1 MILSDEQIELLKNNK
16 SLITE
21 ELLDTLRKTKEG
33 KSIALQILDIS
44 KDAEDY
50 YLDAFGS
57 RISFDGNRQIKPCYT
72 KIQLSDIQIKEIQ
85 KCSEDIDYFKA
96 NYVRFKTKS
105 GIGFPDHRTY
115 QDKFIHSLNDEH
127 DQYIVVFPRQAG
139 KSATTAVWLTWLFL
153 FKTDISIGICANRG
167 STASD
172 FLSNVKNIFALLP
185 IWMQQGIK
193 SWNVRRIEG
202 ENGTKI
208 LTDATSGDSF
218 RGSSMNVIV
227 VDECI
232 EYNSIITL
240 KNKTTNEI
248 KDIKIGDFY
257 NLQEQKNKLKERVL
271 KKSDNLDFC
280 LFSNPLDYQVLT
292 SNGFKDFDSIKKT
305 VRDDNIKIYF
315 GNDFLITTPEHKYY
329 TGKDFIYAKNIKIND
344 VIFNKRVTKIENNVK
359 CTNEFFDL
367 INVADGH
374 HFTANS
380 IEVSNCAYVRSSKW
394 EAFSDGILPSQSA
407 LAWKKTI
414 FISTPNGMNHFYD
427 YYKNSKK
434 RKVLEDLSKEEVQ
447 KVKTQEKVL
456 NVFKNKSGNYNAEID
471 KPSNDMELLTVD
483 WKEVPRYDRNNNLID
498 PEVFKQ
504 QVIDR
509 QGLQFFSQ
517 AYACEFLGSSHT
529 LISGGVLKELESST
543 PERQMFVNTTTEF
556 VNIYGEAEEGH
567 KYILSCD
574 PAKDGRD
581 YFALHVIDITKFP
594 FKQVACGKLQIDY
607 LLMPEF
613 IFELANMYNTAFTI
627 IENNEGAGQSIA
639 DTLRRDFEYENLYFD
654 RDGKG
659 DTFKKYPGFRTT
671 AKSRN
676 QLLETLKLLI
686 ENNKLEIRDEDT
698 IFELQRFVLLRKK
711 FQAEDGFHD
720 DLVMSLA
727 IAFCLFNNINN
738 FEDIKKVSES
748 IYSDNSSVD
757 FTDIMTI
764 GCFDD
769 GTEINSFESNDFNN
783 YSF

>member
-1 MILSDEQIELLKNNK
+1 MPIMPSFLTMILSNEQIELLKNNK
-16 SLITE
+16 NLITE
-21 ELLDTLRKTKEG
+21 ELLDALRETKEG
-33 KSIALQILDIS
+33 KSVALQILDIQ
-44 KDAEDY
+44 KDDEDY

-72 KIQLSDIQIKEIQ
+72 KIQLTDIQIKEIQ

-96 NYVRFKTKS
+96 NYVQFKTKS
-105 GIGFPDHRTY
+105 GIGFPDHRKY
-115 QDKFIHSLNDEH
+115 QDDFIHALNDEN
-127 DQYIVVFPRQAG
+127 DQYVVVFPRQAG

-153 FKTDISIGICANRG
+153 FYPQIDIGVCANRG

-172 FLSNVKNIFALLP
+172 FLAKVKNIFTLLP

-193 SWNVRRIEG
+193 IWNVQRIEG
-202 ENGTKI
+202 ENGTRI

-218 RGSSMNVIV
+218 RGGSMNVIV
-227 VDECI
+227 VDEC
-232 EYNSIITL
+232 
-240 KNKTTNEI
+240 
-248 KDIKIGDFY
+248 
-257 NLQEQKNKLKERVL
+257 
-271 KKSDNLDFC
+271 
-280 LFSNPLDYQVLT
+280 
-292 SNGFKDFDSIKKT
+292 
-305 VRDDNIKIYF
+305 
-315 GNDFLITTPEHKYY
+315 
-329 TGKDFIYAKNIKIND
+329 
-344 VIFNKRVTKIENNVK
+344 
-359 CTNEFFDL
+359 
-367 INVADGH
+367 
-374 HFTANS
+374 
-380 IEVSNCAYVRSSKW
+380 AYVKSSKW
-394 EAFSDGILPSQSA
+394 GAFSDAVLPSQSA
-407 LAWKKTI
+407 LAWKKTV

-434 RKVLEDLSKEEVQ
+434 RKVLKDLSKEEVE

-456 NVFKNKSGNYNAEID
+456 NVFKNKSGTFDVEID
-471 KPSNDMELLTVD
+471 KPSNGMELLTVD
-483 WKEVPRYDRNNNLID
+483 WKEVPRYDEKGNPVD
-498 PEVFKQ
+498 PEDFKQ
-504 QVIDR
+504 KTINKE
-509 QGLQFFSQ
+509 GLQFFLQ

-529 LISGGVLKELESST
+529 LISGEVLKELESST
-543 PERQMFVNTTTEF
+543 PERQMFVNGTTEF
-556 VNIYGEAEEGH
+556 VNIYSEAEEGH

-594 FKQVACGKLQIDY
+594 FKQVVCGKLQIDY

-613 IFELANMYNTAFTI
+613 IFDLANTYNTAFTI

-639 DTLRRDFEYENLYFD
+639 DTLKRDFEYENLYFD

-659 DTFKKYPGFRTT
+659 DKFKKYPGFRTT
-671 AKSRN
+671 PKSRN

-686 ENNKLEIRDEDT
+686 ENNKLEINDADT

-727 IAFCLFNNINN
+727 IAFCLFNDINN

-769 GTEINSFESNDFNN
+769 GTEINNFESDSNND
-783 YSF
+783 YYYGI

>member
-1 MILSDEQIELLKNNK
+1 MPIMPSFLNMILSNEQIELLKNNK
-16 SLITE
+16 NLITE
-21 ELLDTLRKTKEG
+21 ELLDALRETKEG
-33 KSIALQILDIS
+33 KTVALQILDIP
-44 KDAEDY
+44 KDDEDY

-72 KIQLSDIQIKEIQ
+72 KIQLTDIQIKEIQ

-96 NYVRFKTKS
+96 NYVQFKTKS
-105 GIGFPDHRTY
+105 GIGFPDHRKY
-115 QDKFIHSLNDEH
+115 QDDFIHALNDEH

-153 FKTDISIGICANRG
+153 FKADISIGICANRG

-172 FLSNVKNIFALLP
+172 FLANVKNIFTLLP

-193 SWNVRRIEG
+193 TWNVRRIEG

-227 VDECI
+227 VDE
-232 EYNSIITL
+232 
-240 KNKTTNEI
+240 
-248 KDIKIGDFY
+248 
-257 NLQEQKNKLKERVL
+257 
-271 KKSDNLDFC
+271 
-280 LFSNPLDYQVLT
+280 
-292 SNGFKDFDSIKKT
+292 
-305 VRDDNIKIYF
+305 
-315 GNDFLITTPEHKYY
+315 
-329 TGKDFIYAKNIKIND
+329 
-344 VIFNKRVTKIENNVK
+344 
-359 CTNEFFDL
+359 
-367 INVADGH
+367 
-374 HFTANS
+374 
-380 IEVSNCAYVRSSKW
+380 CAYVRSSKW

-434 RKVLEDLSKEEVQ
+434 RKVLEDLSKEEVE

-509 QGLQFFSQ
+509 QGLQFFLQ

-529 LISGGVLKELESST
+529 LISGEVLKELESST
-543 PERQMFVNTTTEF
+543 PERQMFVNGTTEF
-556 VNIYGEAEEGH
+556 VNIYSEAEEGH

-594 FKQVACGKLQIDY
+594 FKQVVCGKLQIDY

-613 IFELANMYNTAFTI
+613 IYELANTYNTAFTI

-639 DTLRRDFEYENLYFD
+639 DTLKRDFEYENLYFD

-659 DTFKKYPGFRTT
+659 DKFKKYPGFRTT
-671 AKSRN
+671 PKSRN

-686 ENNKLEIRDEDT
+686 ENNKLEINDEDT

-727 IAFCLFNNINN
+727 IAFCLFNDINN

-748 IYSDNSSVD
+748 IYSDDSSVD

-769 GTEINSFESNDFNN
+769 GTEINNFESDSSNDYYFGI
-783 YSF
+783 

>member
-1 MILSDEQIELLKNNK
+1 MPIMPSFLNMILSNEQIELLKNNK
-16 SLITE
+16 NLITE
-21 ELLDTLRKTKEG
+21 ELLDALRDTKEG
-33 KSIALQILDIS
+33 KTVALQILDIP
-44 KDAEDY
+44 KDDEDY

-72 KIQLSDIQIKEIQ
+72 KIQLADIQIKEIQ

-96 NYVRFKTKS
+96 NYVQFKTKS
-105 GIGFPDHRTY
+105 GIGFPDHRKY
-115 QDKFIHSLNDEH
+115 QDDFIHALNDEH

-153 FKTDISIGICANRG
+153 FKADISIGICANRG

-172 FLSNVKNIFALLP
+172 FLANVKNIFTLLP

-193 SWNVRRIEG
+193 TWNVRRIEG

-227 VDECI
+227 VDE
-232 EYNSIITL
+232 
-240 KNKTTNEI
+240 
-248 KDIKIGDFY
+248 
-257 NLQEQKNKLKERVL
+257 
-271 KKSDNLDFC
+271 
-280 LFSNPLDYQVLT
+280 
-292 SNGFKDFDSIKKT
+292 
-305 VRDDNIKIYF
+305 
-315 GNDFLITTPEHKYY
+315 
-329 TGKDFIYAKNIKIND
+329 
-344 VIFNKRVTKIENNVK
+344 
-359 CTNEFFDL
+359 
-367 INVADGH
+367 
-374 HFTANS
+374 
-380 IEVSNCAYVRSSKW
+380 CAYVRSSKW

-434 RKVLEDLSKEEVQ
+434 RKVLEDLSKEEVE

-509 QGLQFFSQ
+509 QGLQFFLQ

-529 LISGGVLKELESST
+529 LISGEVLKELESST
-543 PERQMFVNTTTEF
+543 PERQMFVNGTTEF
-556 VNIYGEAEEGH
+556 VNIYSEAEEGH

-594 FKQVACGKLQIDY
+594 FKQVVCGKLQIDY

-613 IFELANMYNTAFTI
+613 IYDLANMYNTAFTI

-639 DTLRRDFEYENLYFD
+639 DTLKRDFEYENLYFD

-659 DTFKKYPGFRTT
+659 DKFKKYPGFRTT
-671 AKSRN
+671 PKSRN

-686 ENNKLEIRDEDT
+686 ENNKLEINDEDT

-727 IAFCLFNNINN
+727 IAFCLFNDINN

-748 IYSDNSSVD
+748 IYSDDSSVD

-769 GTEINSFESNDFNN
+769 GTEINNFESDNSND
-783 YSF
+783 YYYGI

>member
-1 MILSDEQIELLKNNK
+1 MTMILSNEQIELLKNNK
-16 SLITE
+16 NLITE

-33 KSIALQILDIS
+33 KSVALQILDIP
-44 KDAEDY
+44 KDDEDY

-96 NYVRFKTKS
+96 NYVQFKTKS
-105 GIGFPDHRTY
+105 GIGFPDHRKY
-115 QDKFIHSLNDEH
+115 QDDFIHALNDEN
-127 DQYIVVFPRQAG
+127 DQYVVVFPRQAG

-153 FKTDISIGICANRG
+153 FRADISIGICANRG

-172 FLSNVKNIFALLP
+172 FLANVKNIFTLLP

-193 SWNVRRIEG
+193 TWNVRRIEG

-227 VDECI
+227 VDE
-232 EYNSIITL
+232 
-240 KNKTTNEI
+240 
-248 KDIKIGDFY
+248 
-257 NLQEQKNKLKERVL
+257 
-271 KKSDNLDFC
+271 
-280 LFSNPLDYQVLT
+280 
-292 SNGFKDFDSIKKT
+292 
-305 VRDDNIKIYF
+305 
-315 GNDFLITTPEHKYY
+315 
-329 TGKDFIYAKNIKIND
+329 
-344 VIFNKRVTKIENNVK
+344 
-359 CTNEFFDL
+359 
-367 INVADGH
+367 
-374 HFTANS
+374 
-380 IEVSNCAYVRSSKW
+380 CAYVRSSKW

-434 RKVLEDLSKEEVQ
+434 RKVLEDLSKDEVE

-509 QGLQFFSQ
+509 QGLQFFLQ

-529 LISGGVLKELESST
+529 LISGEVLKELESST
-543 PERQMFVNTTTEF
+543 PERQMFVNGTTEF
-556 VNIYGEAEEGH
+556 VNIYSEAEEGH

-594 FKQVACGKLQIDY
+594 FKQVVCGKLQIDY

-639 DTLRRDFEYENLYFD
+639 DTLKRDFEYENLYFD

-659 DTFKKYPGFRTT
+659 DKFKKYPGFRTT
-671 AKSRN
+671 PKSRN

-686 ENNKLEIRDEDT
+686 ENNKLEINDEDT

-727 IAFCLFNNINN
+727 IAFCLFNDINN

-748 IYSDNSSVD
+748 IYSDDSSVD

-769 GTEINSFESNDFNN
+769 GTEINNFESDNSNN
-783 YSF
+783 YYFGI

>member
-1 MILSDEQIELLKNNK
+1 MPIMPSFLTMILSNEQIELLKNNK
-16 SLITE
+16 NLITE
-21 ELLDTLRKTKEG
+21 ELLDALRETKEG
-33 KSIALQILDIS
+33 KSVALQILDIP
-44 KDAEDY
+44 KDDEDY

-72 KIQLSDIQIKEIQ
+72 KIQLTDIQIKEIQ

-96 NYVRFKTKS
+96 NYVQFKTKS
-105 GIGFPDHRTY
+105 GIGFPDHRKY
-115 QDKFIHSLNDEH
+115 QDDFIHALNDEN
-127 DQYIVVFPRQAG
+127 DQYVVVFPRQAG

-153 FKTDISIGICANRG
+153 FYPQIDIGVCANRG

-172 FLSNVKNIFALLP
+172 FLAKVKNIFTLLP

-193 SWNVRRIEG
+193 IWNVQRIEG
-202 ENGTKI
+202 ENGTRI

-218 RGSSMNVIV
+218 RGGSMNVIV
-227 VDECI
+227 VDEC
-232 EYNSIITL
+232 
-240 KNKTTNEI
+240 
-248 KDIKIGDFY
+248 
-257 NLQEQKNKLKERVL
+257 
-271 KKSDNLDFC
+271 
-280 LFSNPLDYQVLT
+280 
-292 SNGFKDFDSIKKT
+292 
-305 VRDDNIKIYF
+305 
-315 GNDFLITTPEHKYY
+315 
-329 TGKDFIYAKNIKIND
+329 
-344 VIFNKRVTKIENNVK
+344 
-359 CTNEFFDL
+359 
-367 INVADGH
+367 
-374 HFTANS
+374 
-380 IEVSNCAYVRSSKW
+380 AYVKSSKW
-394 EAFSDGILPSQSA
+394 GAFSDAVLPSQSA
-407 LAWKKTI
+407 LAWKKTV

-434 RKVLEDLSKEEVQ
+434 RKVLKDLSKEEVE

-456 NVFKNKSGNYNAEID
+456 NVFKNKSGTFDVEID
-471 KPSNDMELLTVD
+471 KPSNGMELLTVD
-483 WKEVPRYDRNNNLID
+483 WKEVPRYDEKGNPVD
-498 PEVFKQ
+498 PEDFKQ
-504 QVIDR
+504 KTINKE
-509 QGLQFFSQ
+509 GLQFFLQ

-529 LISGGVLKELESST
+529 LISGEVLKELESST
-543 PERQMFVNTTTEF
+543 PERQMFVNGTTEF
-556 VNIYGEAEEGH
+556 VNIYSEAEEGH

-594 FKQVACGKLQIDY
+594 FKQVVCGKLQIDY

-613 IFELANMYNTAFTI
+613 IFDLANTYNTAFTI

-639 DTLRRDFEYENLYFD
+639 DTLKRDFEYENLYFD

-659 DTFKKYPGFRTT
+659 DKFKKYPGFRTT
-671 AKSRN
+671 PKSRN

-686 ENNKLEIRDEDT
+686 ENNKLEINDADT

-727 IAFCLFNNINN
+727 IAFCLFNDINN

-769 GTEINSFESNDFNN
+769 GTEINNFESDSNND
-783 YSF
+783 YYYGI

>member
-1 MILSDEQIELLKNNK
+1 MTMILSNEQIELLKNNK
-16 SLITE
+16 NLITE
-21 ELLDTLRKTKEG
+21 ELLDALRETKEG
-33 KSIALQILDIS
+33 KSVALQILDIP
-44 KDAEDY
+44 KDDEDY

-96 NYVRFKTKS
+96 NYVQFKTKS
-105 GIGFPDHRTY
+105 GIGFPDHRKY
-115 QDKFIHSLNDEH
+115 QDDFIHALNDEH

-153 FKTDISIGICANRG
+153 FKADISIGICANRG

-172 FLSNVKNIFALLP
+172 FLANVKNIFTLLP

-193 SWNVRRIEG
+193 TWNVRRIEG

-227 VDECI
+227 VDE
-232 EYNSIITL
+232 
-240 KNKTTNEI
+240 
-248 KDIKIGDFY
+248 
-257 NLQEQKNKLKERVL
+257 
-271 KKSDNLDFC
+271 
-280 LFSNPLDYQVLT
+280 
-292 SNGFKDFDSIKKT
+292 
-305 VRDDNIKIYF
+305 
-315 GNDFLITTPEHKYY
+315 
-329 TGKDFIYAKNIKIND
+329 
-344 VIFNKRVTKIENNVK
+344 
-359 CTNEFFDL
+359 
-367 INVADGH
+367 
-374 HFTANS
+374 
-380 IEVSNCAYVRSSKW
+380 CAYVRSSKW

-434 RKVLEDLSKEEVQ
+434 RKVLEDLSKDEVE

-509 QGLQFFSQ
+509 QGLQFFLQ

-529 LISGGVLKELESST
+529 LISGEVLKELESST
-543 PERQMFVNTTTEF
+543 PERQMFVNGTTEF
-556 VNIYGEAEEGH
+556 VNIYSEAEEGH

-594 FKQVACGKLQIDY
+594 FKQVVCGKLQIDY

-639 DTLRRDFEYENLYFD
+639 DTLKRDFEYENLYFD

-659 DTFKKYPGFRTT
+659 DKFKKYPGFRTT
-671 AKSRN
+671 PKSRN

-686 ENNKLEIRDEDT
+686 ENNKLEINDEDT

-727 IAFCLFNNINN
+727 IAFCLFNDINN

-748 IYSDNSSVD
+748 IYSDDSSVD

-769 GTEINSFESNDFNN
+769 GTEINNFESDNSND
-783 YSF
+783 YYYGI

>member
-1 MILSDEQIELLKNNK
+1 MPIMPSFLTMILSNEQIELLKNNK
-16 SLITE
+16 NLITE
-21 ELLDTLRKTKEG
+21 ELLDALRETKEG
-33 KSIALQILDIS
+33 KTVALPILDIP
-44 KDAEDY
+44 KDDEDY

-72 KIQLSDIQIKEIQ
+72 KIQLTDIQIKEIQ

-96 NYVRFKTKS
+96 NYVQFKTKS
-105 GIGFPDHRTY
+105 GIGFPDHRKY
-115 QDKFIHSLNDEH
+115 QDDFIHALNDEH

-153 FKTDISIGICANRG
+153 FKADISIGICANRG

-172 FLSNVKNIFALLP
+172 FLANVKNIFTLLP

-193 SWNVRRIEG
+193 TWNVRRIEG

-227 VDECI
+227 VDE
-232 EYNSIITL
+232 
-240 KNKTTNEI
+240 
-248 KDIKIGDFY
+248 
-257 NLQEQKNKLKERVL
+257 
-271 KKSDNLDFC
+271 
-280 LFSNPLDYQVLT
+280 
-292 SNGFKDFDSIKKT
+292 
-305 VRDDNIKIYF
+305 
-315 GNDFLITTPEHKYY
+315 
-329 TGKDFIYAKNIKIND
+329 
-344 VIFNKRVTKIENNVK
+344 
-359 CTNEFFDL
+359 
-367 INVADGH
+367 
-374 HFTANS
+374 
-380 IEVSNCAYVRSSKW
+380 CAYVRSSKW

-434 RKVLEDLSKEEVQ
+434 RKVLEDLSKEEVE

-509 QGLQFFSQ
+509 QGLQFFLQ

-529 LISGGVLKELESST
+529 LISGEVLKELESST
-543 PERQMFVNTTTEF
+543 PERQMFVNGTTEF
-556 VNIYGEAEEGH
+556 VNIYSEAEEGH

-594 FKQVACGKLQIDY
+594 FKQVVCGKLQIDY

-613 IFELANMYNTAFTI
+613 IYELANTYNTAFTI

-639 DTLRRDFEYENLYFD
+639 DTLKRDFEYENLYFD

-659 DTFKKYPGFRTT
+659 DKFKKYPGFRTT
-671 AKSRN
+671 PKSRN

-686 ENNKLEIRDEDT
+686 ENNKLEINDEDT

-727 IAFCLFNNINN
+727 IAFCLFNDINN

-748 IYSDNSSVD
+748 IYSDDSSVD

-769 GTEINSFESNDFNN
+769 GTEINNFESGNSNDYYFGI
-783 YSF
+783 

>member
-1 MILSDEQIELLKNNK
+1 MPIMPSFLTMILSNEQIELLKNNK
-16 SLITE
+16 NLITE
-21 ELLDTLRKTKEG
+21 ELLDALRETKEG
-33 KSIALQILDIS
+33 KTVALQILDIP
-44 KDAEDY
+44 KDDEDY

-72 KIQLSDIQIKEIQ
+72 KIQLTDIQIKEIQ

-96 NYVRFKTKS
+96 NYVQFKTKS
-105 GIGFPDHRTY
+105 GIGFPDHRKY
-115 QDKFIHSLNDEH
+115 QDDFIHALNDEH

-153 FKTDISIGICANRG
+153 FKADISIGICANRG

-172 FLSNVKNIFALLP
+172 FLANVKNIFTLLP

-193 SWNVRRIEG
+193 TWNVRRIEG

-227 VDECI
+227 VDE
-232 EYNSIITL
+232 
-240 KNKTTNEI
+240 
-248 KDIKIGDFY
+248 
-257 NLQEQKNKLKERVL
+257 
-271 KKSDNLDFC
+271 
-280 LFSNPLDYQVLT
+280 
-292 SNGFKDFDSIKKT
+292 
-305 VRDDNIKIYF
+305 
-315 GNDFLITTPEHKYY
+315 
-329 TGKDFIYAKNIKIND
+329 
-344 VIFNKRVTKIENNVK
+344 
-359 CTNEFFDL
+359 
-367 INVADGH
+367 
-374 HFTANS
+374 
-380 IEVSNCAYVRSSKW
+380 CAYVRSSKW

-434 RKVLEDLSKEEVQ
+434 RKVLEDLSKEEVE

-509 QGLQFFSQ
+509 QGLQFFLQ

-529 LISGGVLKELESST
+529 LISGEVLKELESST
-543 PERQMFVNTTTEF
+543 PERQMFVNGTTEF
-556 VNIYGEAEEGH
+556 VNIYSEAEEGH

-613 IFELANMYNTAFTI
+613 IYDLANTYNTAFTI

-639 DTLRRDFEYENLYFD
+639 DTLKRDFEYENLYFD

-659 DTFKKYPGFRTT
+659 DKFKKYPGFRTT
-671 AKSRN
+671 PKSRN

-686 ENNKLEIRDEDT
+686 ENNKLEINDEDT

-727 IAFCLFNNINN
+727 IAFCLFNDINN

-748 IYSDNSSVD
+748 IYSDDSSVD

-769 GTEINSFESNDFNN
+769 GTEINNFESDSSND
-783 YSF
+783 YYYGI

>member
-1 MILSDEQIELLKNNK
+1 MPIMPSFLNMILSSEQIELLKNNK
-16 SLITE
+16 NLITE
-21 ELLDTLRKTKEG
+21 ELLDALRETKEG
-33 KSIALQILDIS
+33 KSVALQILDIP
-44 KDAEDY
+44 KDDEDY

-72 KIQLSDIQIKEIQ
+72 KIQLTDIQIKEIQ

-96 NYVRFKTKS
+96 NYVQFKTKS
-105 GIGFPDHRTY
+105 GIGFPDHRKY
-115 QDKFIHSLNDEH
+115 QDDFIHALNDEN
-127 DQYIVVFPRQAG
+127 DQYVVVFPRQAG

-153 FKTDISIGICANRG
+153 FYPQIDIGVCANRG

-172 FLSNVKNIFALLP
+172 FLAKVKNIFTLLP

-193 SWNVRRIEG
+193 IWNVQRIEG
-202 ENGTKI
+202 ENGTRI

-218 RGSSMNVIV
+218 RGGSMNVIV
-227 VDECI
+227 VDEC
-232 EYNSIITL
+232 
-240 KNKTTNEI
+240 
-248 KDIKIGDFY
+248 
-257 NLQEQKNKLKERVL
+257 
-271 KKSDNLDFC
+271 
-280 LFSNPLDYQVLT
+280 
-292 SNGFKDFDSIKKT
+292 
-305 VRDDNIKIYF
+305 
-315 GNDFLITTPEHKYY
+315 
-329 TGKDFIYAKNIKIND
+329 
-344 VIFNKRVTKIENNVK
+344 
-359 CTNEFFDL
+359 
-367 INVADGH
+367 
-374 HFTANS
+374 
-380 IEVSNCAYVRSSKW
+380 AYVKSSKW
-394 EAFSDGILPSQSA
+394 GAFSDAVLPSQSA
-407 LAWKKTI
+407 LAWKKTV

-434 RKVLEDLSKEEVQ
+434 RKVLKDLSKEEVE

-456 NVFKNKSGNYNAEID
+456 NVFKNKSGTFDVEID
-471 KPSNDMELLTVD
+471 KPSNGMELLTVD
-483 WKEVPRYDRNNNLID
+483 WKEVPRYDEKGNPVD
-498 PEVFKQ
+498 PEDFKQ
-504 QVIDR
+504 KTINKE
-509 QGLQFFSQ
+509 GLQFFLQ

-529 LISGGVLKELESST
+529 LISGEVLKELESSN
-543 PERQMFVNTTTEF
+543 PERQMFVNGTTEF
-556 VNIYGEAEEGH
+556 VNIYSEAEEGH

-594 FKQVACGKLQIDY
+594 FKQVVCGKLQIDY

-613 IFELANMYNTAFTI
+613 IFDLANTYNTAFTI

-639 DTLRRDFEYENLYFD
+639 DTLKRDFEYENLYFD

-659 DTFKKYPGFRTT
+659 DKFKKYPGFRTT
-671 AKSRN
+671 PKSRN

-686 ENNKLEIRDEDT
+686 ENNKLEINDADT

-727 IAFCLFNNINN
+727 IAFCLFNDINN

-748 IYSDNSSVD
+748 IYSDDSSVE

-769 GTEINSFESNDFNN
+769 GTEINNFESDNSND
-783 YSF
+783 YYYGI

>member
-1 MILSDEQIELLKNNK
+1 MPIMPSFLNMILSNEQIELLKNNK
-16 SLITE
+16 NLITE
-21 ELLDTLRKTKEG
+21 ELLDALRETKEG
-33 KSIALQILDIS
+33 KTVALQILDIP
-44 KDAEDY
+44 KDDEDY

-72 KIQLSDIQIKEIQ
+72 KIQLTDIQIKEIQ

-96 NYVRFKTKS
+96 NYVQFKTKS
-105 GIGFPDHRTY
+105 GIGFPDHRKY
-115 QDKFIHSLNDEH
+115 QDDFIHALNDEH

-153 FKTDISIGICANRG
+153 FKADISIGICANRG

-172 FLSNVKNIFALLP
+172 FLANVKNIFTLLP

-193 SWNVRRIEG
+193 TWNVRRIEG

-227 VDECI
+227 VDE
-232 EYNSIITL
+232 
-240 KNKTTNEI
+240 
-248 KDIKIGDFY
+248 
-257 NLQEQKNKLKERVL
+257 
-271 KKSDNLDFC
+271 
-280 LFSNPLDYQVLT
+280 
-292 SNGFKDFDSIKKT
+292 
-305 VRDDNIKIYF
+305 
-315 GNDFLITTPEHKYY
+315 
-329 TGKDFIYAKNIKIND
+329 
-344 VIFNKRVTKIENNVK
+344 
-359 CTNEFFDL
+359 
-367 INVADGH
+367 
-374 HFTANS
+374 
-380 IEVSNCAYVRSSKW
+380 CAYVRSSKW

-509 QGLQFFSQ
+509 QGLQFFLQ

-529 LISGGVLKELESST
+529 LISGEVLKELESST
-543 PERQMFVNTTTEF
+543 PERQMFVNGTTEF
-556 VNIYGEAEEGH
+556 VNIYSEAEEGH

-613 IFELANMYNTAFTI
+613 IFDLANTYNTAFTI

-639 DTLRRDFEYENLYFD
+639 DTLKRDFEYENLYFD

-659 DTFKKYPGFRTT
+659 DKFKKYPGFRTT
-671 AKSRN
+671 PKSRN

-686 ENNKLEIRDEDT
+686 ENNKLEINDEDT

-727 IAFCLFNNINN
+727 IAFCLFNDINN

-748 IYSDNSSVD
+748 IYSDDSSVD

-769 GTEINSFESNDFNN
+769 GTEINNFESDNSNDYYFGI
-783 YSF
+783 

>member
-1 MILSDEQIELLKNNK
+1 MTMILSDEQIELLKNNK
-16 SLITE
+16 NLITE
-21 ELLDTLRKTKEG
+21 ELLDALRKTKEG
-33 KSIALQILDIS
+33 KSVALQILDIP
-44 KDAEDY
+44 KDDEDY

-96 NYVRFKTKS
+96 NYVQFKTKS
-105 GIGFPDHRTY
+105 GIGFPDHRKY
-115 QDKFIHSLNDEH
+115 QDDFIHALNDEN
-127 DQYIVVFPRQAG
+127 DQYVVVFPRQAG

-153 FKTDISIGICANRG
+153 FKADISIGICANRG

-172 FLSNVKNIFALLP
+172 FLANVKNIFTLLP

-193 SWNVRRIEG
+193 TWNVRRIEG

-227 VDECI
+227 VDE
-232 EYNSIITL
+232 
-240 KNKTTNEI
+240 
-248 KDIKIGDFY
+248 
-257 NLQEQKNKLKERVL
+257 
-271 KKSDNLDFC
+271 
-280 LFSNPLDYQVLT
+280 
-292 SNGFKDFDSIKKT
+292 
-305 VRDDNIKIYF
+305 
-315 GNDFLITTPEHKYY
+315 
-329 TGKDFIYAKNIKIND
+329 
-344 VIFNKRVTKIENNVK
+344 
-359 CTNEFFDL
+359 
-367 INVADGH
+367 
-374 HFTANS
+374 
-380 IEVSNCAYVRSSKW
+380 CAYVRSSKW

-509 QGLQFFSQ
+509 QGLQFFLQ

-529 LISGGVLKELESST
+529 LISGEVLKELESST
-543 PERQMFVNTTTEF
+543 PERQMFVNGTTEF
-556 VNIYGEAEEGH
+556 VNIYSEAEEGH

-594 FKQVACGKLQIDY
+594 FKQVVCGKLQIDY

-639 DTLRRDFEYENLYFD
+639 DTLKRDFEYENLYFD

-659 DTFKKYPGFRTT
+659 DKFKKYPGFRTT
-671 AKSRN
+671 PKSRN

-686 ENNKLEIRDEDT
+686 ENNKLEINDEDT

-727 IAFCLFNNINN
+727 IAFCLFNDINN

-748 IYSDNSSVD
+748 IYSDDSSVD

-769 GTEINSFESNDFNN
+769 GTEINNFESDNSNN
-783 YSF
+783 YYFGI

>member
-1 MILSDEQIELLKNNK
+1 MPIMPSFLNMILSNEQIELLKNNK
-16 SLITE
+16 NLITE
-21 ELLDTLRKTKEG
+21 ELLDALRETKEG
-33 KSIALQILDIS
+33 KSVALQILDIA
-44 KDAEDY
+44 KDDEDY

-72 KIQLSDIQIKEIQ
+72 KIQLTDIQIKEIQ

-96 NYVRFKTKS
+96 NYVQFKTKS
-105 GIGFPDHRTY
+105 GIGFPDHRKY
-115 QDKFIHSLNDEH
+115 QDDFIHALNDEH

-153 FKTDISIGICANRG
+153 FKADISIGICANRG

-172 FLSNVKNIFALLP
+172 FLANVKNIFTLLP

-193 SWNVRRIEG
+193 TWNVRRIEG

-227 VDECI
+227 VDE
-232 EYNSIITL
+232 
-240 KNKTTNEI
+240 
-248 KDIKIGDFY
+248 
-257 NLQEQKNKLKERVL
+257 
-271 KKSDNLDFC
+271 
-280 LFSNPLDYQVLT
+280 
-292 SNGFKDFDSIKKT
+292 
-305 VRDDNIKIYF
+305 
-315 GNDFLITTPEHKYY
+315 
-329 TGKDFIYAKNIKIND
+329 
-344 VIFNKRVTKIENNVK
+344 
-359 CTNEFFDL
+359 
-367 INVADGH
+367 
-374 HFTANS
+374 
-380 IEVSNCAYVRSSKW
+380 CAYVRSSKW

-434 RKVLEDLSKEEVQ
+434 RKVLEDLSKEEVE

-509 QGLQFFSQ
+509 QGLQFFLQ

-529 LISGGVLKELESST
+529 LISGEVLKELESST
-543 PERQMFVNTTTEF
+543 PERQMFVNGTTEF
-556 VNIYGEAEEGH
+556 VNIYSEAEEGH

-594 FKQVACGKLQIDY
+594 FKQVVCGKLQIDY

-613 IFELANMYNTAFTI
+613 IFELANTYNTAFTI

-639 DTLRRDFEYENLYFD
+639 DTLKRDFEYENLYFD

-659 DTFKKYPGFRTT
+659 DKFKKYPGFRTT
-671 AKSRN
+671 PKSRN

-686 ENNKLEIRDEDT
+686 ENNKLEINDEDT

-727 IAFCLFNNINN
+727 IAFCLFNDINN

-748 IYSDNSSVD
+748 IYSDDSSVD

-769 GTEINSFESNDFNN
+769 GTEINNFESDNSND
-783 YSF
+783 YYYGI

>member
-1 MILSDEQIELLKNNK
+1 MPIMPSFLTMILSNEQIELLKNNK
-16 SLITE
+16 NLITE
-21 ELLDTLRKTKEG
+21 ELLDALRETKEG
-33 KSIALQILDIS
+33 KSVALQILDIP
-44 KDAEDY
+44 KDDEDY

-72 KIQLSDIQIKEIQ
+72 KIQLADIQIKEIQ

-96 NYVRFKTKS
+96 NYVQFKTKS
-105 GIGFPDHRTY
+105 GIGFPDHRKY
-115 QDKFIHSLNDEH
+115 QDDFIHALNDEH

-153 FKTDISIGICANRG
+153 FKADISIGICANRG

-172 FLSNVKNIFALLP
+172 FLANVKNIFTLLP

-193 SWNVRRIEG
+193 TWNVRRIEG

-227 VDECI
+227 VDE
-232 EYNSIITL
+232 
-240 KNKTTNEI
+240 
-248 KDIKIGDFY
+248 
-257 NLQEQKNKLKERVL
+257 
-271 KKSDNLDFC
+271 
-280 LFSNPLDYQVLT
+280 
-292 SNGFKDFDSIKKT
+292 
-305 VRDDNIKIYF
+305 
-315 GNDFLITTPEHKYY
+315 
-329 TGKDFIYAKNIKIND
+329 
-344 VIFNKRVTKIENNVK
+344 
-359 CTNEFFDL
+359 
-367 INVADGH
+367 
-374 HFTANS
+374 
-380 IEVSNCAYVRSSKW
+380 CAYVRSSKW

-434 RKVLEDLSKEEVQ
+434 RKVLEDLSKEEVE

-509 QGLQFFSQ
+509 QGLQFFLQ

-529 LISGGVLKELESST
+529 LISGEVLKELESST
-543 PERQMFVNTTTEF
+543 PERQMFVNGTTEF
-556 VNIYGEAEEGH
+556 VNIYTEAEEGH

-594 FKQVACGKLQIDY
+594 FKQVVCGKLQIDY

-613 IFELANMYNTAFTI
+613 IFELANTYNTAFTI

-639 DTLRRDFEYENLYFD
+639 DTLKRDFEYENLYFD

-659 DTFKKYPGFRTT
+659 DKFKKYPGFRTT
-671 AKSRN
+671 PKSRN

-686 ENNKLEIRDEDT
+686 ENNKLEINDEDT

-727 IAFCLFNNINN
+727 IAFCLFNDINN

-748 IYSDNSSVD
+748 IYSDDSSVD

-769 GTEINSFESNDFNN
+769 GTEINNFESDSSND
-783 YSF
+783 YYYGI

>member
-1 MILSDEQIELLKNNK
+1 MPIMPSFLTMILSNEQIELLKNNK
-16 SLITE
+16 NLITE
-21 ELLDTLRKTKEG
+21 ELLDALRETKEG
-33 KSIALQILDIS
+33 KSVALQILDIQ
-44 KDAEDY
+44 KDDEDY

-72 KIQLSDIQIKEIQ
+72 KIQLTDIQIKEIQ

-96 NYVRFKTKS
+96 NYVQFKTKS
-105 GIGFPDHRTY
+105 GIGFPDHRKY
-115 QDKFIHSLNDEH
+115 QDDFIHALNDEN
-127 DQYIVVFPRQAG
+127 DQYVVVFPRQAG

-153 FKTDISIGICANRG
+153 FYPQIDIGVCANRG

-172 FLSNVKNIFALLP
+172 FLAKVKNIFTLLP

-193 SWNVRRIEG
+193 IWNVQRIEG
-202 ENGTKI
+202 ENGTRI

-218 RGSSMNVIV
+218 RGGSMNVIV
-227 VDECI
+227 VDEC
-232 EYNSIITL
+232 
-240 KNKTTNEI
+240 
-248 KDIKIGDFY
+248 
-257 NLQEQKNKLKERVL
+257 
-271 KKSDNLDFC
+271 
-280 LFSNPLDYQVLT
+280 
-292 SNGFKDFDSIKKT
+292 
-305 VRDDNIKIYF
+305 
-315 GNDFLITTPEHKYY
+315 
-329 TGKDFIYAKNIKIND
+329 
-344 VIFNKRVTKIENNVK
+344 
-359 CTNEFFDL
+359 
-367 INVADGH
+367 
-374 HFTANS
+374 
-380 IEVSNCAYVRSSKW
+380 AYVKSSKW
-394 EAFSDGILPSQSA
+394 GAFSDAVLPSQSA
-407 LAWKKTI
+407 LAWKKTV

-434 RKVLEDLSKEEVQ
+434 RKVLKDLSKEEVE

-456 NVFKNKSGNYNAEID
+456 NVFKNKSGTFDVEID
-471 KPSNDMELLTVD
+471 KPSNGMELLTVD
-483 WKEVPRYDRNNNLID
+483 WKEVPRYDEKGNPVD
-498 PEVFKQ
+498 PEDFKQ
-504 QVIDR
+504 KTINKE
-509 QGLQFFSQ
+509 GLQFFLQ

-529 LISGGVLKELESST
+529 LISGEVLKELESST
-543 PERQMFVNTTTEF
+543 PERQMFVNGTTEF
-556 VNIYGEAEEGH
+556 VNIYSEAEEGH

-594 FKQVACGKLQIDY
+594 FKQVVCGKLQIDY

-613 IFELANMYNTAFTI
+613 IYELANTYNTAFTI

-639 DTLRRDFEYENLYFD
+639 DTLKRDFEYENLYFD

-659 DTFKKYPGFRTT
+659 DKFKKYPGFRTT
-671 AKSRN
+671 PKSRN

-686 ENNKLEIRDEDT
+686 ENNKLEINDADT

-727 IAFCLFNNINN
+727 IAFCLFNDINN

-748 IYSDNSSVD
+748 IYSDNSSVE

-769 GTEINSFESNDFNN
+769 GTEINNFESDNSND
-783 YSF
+783 YYYGI

>member
-1 MILSDEQIELLKNNK
+1 MPIMPSFLTMILSNEQIELLKNNK
-16 SLITE
+16 NLITE
-21 ELLDTLRKTKEG
+21 ELLDALRETKEG
-33 KSIALQILDIS
+33 KSVALQILDIQ
-44 KDAEDY
+44 KDDEDY

-72 KIQLSDIQIKEIQ
+72 KIQLTDIQIKEIQ

-96 NYVRFKTKS
+96 NYVQFKTKS
-105 GIGFPDHRTY
+105 GIGFPDHRKY
-115 QDKFIHSLNDEH
+115 QDDFIHALNDEH

-153 FKTDISIGICANRG
+153 FKADISIGICANRG

-172 FLSNVKNIFALLP
+172 FLANVKNIFTLLP

-193 SWNVRRIEG
+193 TWNVRRIEG

-227 VDECI
+227 VDE
-232 EYNSIITL
+232 
-240 KNKTTNEI
+240 
-248 KDIKIGDFY
+248 
-257 NLQEQKNKLKERVL
+257 
-271 KKSDNLDFC
+271 
-280 LFSNPLDYQVLT
+280 
-292 SNGFKDFDSIKKT
+292 
-305 VRDDNIKIYF
+305 
-315 GNDFLITTPEHKYY
+315 
-329 TGKDFIYAKNIKIND
+329 
-344 VIFNKRVTKIENNVK
+344 
-359 CTNEFFDL
+359 
-367 INVADGH
+367 
-374 HFTANS
+374 
-380 IEVSNCAYVRSSKW
+380 CAYVRSSKW

-434 RKVLEDLSKEEVQ
+434 RKVLEDLSKEEVE

-509 QGLQFFSQ
+509 QGLQFFLQ

-529 LISGGVLKELESST
+529 LISGEVLKELESST
-543 PERQMFVNTTTEF
+543 PERQMFVNGTTEF
-556 VNIYGEAEEGH
+556 VNIYSEAEEGH

-594 FKQVACGKLQIDY
+594 FKQVVCGKLQIDY

-613 IFELANMYNTAFTI
+613 IFDLANTYNTAFTI

-639 DTLRRDFEYENLYFD
+639 DTLKRDFEYENLYFD

-659 DTFKKYPGFRTT
+659 DKFKKYPGFRTT
-671 AKSRN
+671 PKSRN

-686 ENNKLEIRDEDT
+686 ENNKLEINDEDT

-727 IAFCLFNNINN
+727 IAFCLFNDINN

-748 IYSDNSSVD
+748 IYSDDSSVD

-769 GTEINSFESNDFNN
+769 GTKINNFESDNSND
-783 YSF
+783 YYYGI

>member
-1 MILSDEQIELLKNNK
+1 MILSNEQIELLKNNK
-16 SLITE
+16 NLITE
-21 ELLDTLRKTKEG
+21 ELLDALRETKEG
-33 KSIALQILDIS
+33 KTVALQILDIP
-44 KDAEDY
+44 KDDEDY

-72 KIQLSDIQIKEIQ
+72 KIQLTDIQIKEIQ

-96 NYVRFKTKS
+96 NYVQFKTKS
-105 GIGFPDHRTY
+105 GIGFPDHRKY
-115 QDKFIHSLNDEH
+115 QDDFIHALNDEH

-153 FKTDISIGICANRG
+153 FKADISIGICANRG

-172 FLSNVKNIFALLP
+172 FLANVKNIFTLLP

-193 SWNVRRIEG
+193 TWNVRRIEG

-227 VDECI
+227 VDE
-232 EYNSIITL
+232 
-240 KNKTTNEI
+240 
-248 KDIKIGDFY
+248 
-257 NLQEQKNKLKERVL
+257 
-271 KKSDNLDFC
+271 
-280 LFSNPLDYQVLT
+280 
-292 SNGFKDFDSIKKT
+292 
-305 VRDDNIKIYF
+305 
-315 GNDFLITTPEHKYY
+315 
-329 TGKDFIYAKNIKIND
+329 
-344 VIFNKRVTKIENNVK
+344 
-359 CTNEFFDL
+359 
-367 INVADGH
+367 
-374 HFTANS
+374 
-380 IEVSNCAYVRSSKW
+380 CAYVRSSKW

-434 RKVLEDLSKEEVQ
+434 RKVLEDLSKEEVE

-509 QGLQFFSQ
+509 QGLQFFLQ

-529 LISGGVLKELESST
+529 LISGEVLKELESST
-543 PERQMFVNTTTEF
+543 PERQMFVNGTTEF
-556 VNIYGEAEEGH
+556 VNIYSEAEEGH

-594 FKQVACGKLQIDY
+594 FKQVVCGKLQIDY

-613 IFELANMYNTAFTI
+613 IYDLANTYNTAFTI

-639 DTLRRDFEYENLYFD
+639 DTLKRDFEYENLYFD

-659 DTFKKYPGFRTT
+659 DKFKKYPGFRTT
-671 AKSRN
+671 PKSRN

-686 ENNKLEIRDEDT
+686 ENNKLEINDEDT

-727 IAFCLFNNINN
+727 IAFCLFNDINN

-769 GTEINSFESNDFNN
+769 GTEVN
-783 YSF
+783 YY

>member
-1 MILSDEQIELLKNNK
+1 MTMILSNEQIELLKNNK
-16 SLITE
+16 NLITE

-33 KSIALQILDIS
+33 KSVALQILDIP
-44 KDAEDY
+44 KDDEDY

-96 NYVRFKTKS
+96 NYVQFKTKS
-105 GIGFPDHRTY
+105 GIGFPDHRKY
-115 QDKFIHSLNDEH
+115 QDDFIHALNDEN
-127 DQYIVVFPRQAG
+127 DQYVVVFPRQAG

-153 FKTDISIGICANRG
+153 FRADISIGICANRG

-172 FLSNVKNIFALLP
+172 FLANVKNIFTLLP

-193 SWNVRRIEG
+193 TWNVRRIEG

-227 VDECI
+227 VDE
-232 EYNSIITL
+232 
-240 KNKTTNEI
+240 
-248 KDIKIGDFY
+248 
-257 NLQEQKNKLKERVL
+257 
-271 KKSDNLDFC
+271 
-280 LFSNPLDYQVLT
+280 
-292 SNGFKDFDSIKKT
+292 
-305 VRDDNIKIYF
+305 
-315 GNDFLITTPEHKYY
+315 
-329 TGKDFIYAKNIKIND
+329 
-344 VIFNKRVTKIENNVK
+344 
-359 CTNEFFDL
+359 
-367 INVADGH
+367 
-374 HFTANS
+374 
-380 IEVSNCAYVRSSKW
+380 CAYVRSSKW

-434 RKVLEDLSKEEVQ
+434 RKVLEDLSKDEVE

-509 QGLQFFSQ
+509 QGLQFFLQ

-529 LISGGVLKELESST
+529 LISGEVLKELESST
-543 PERQMFVNTTTEF
+543 PERQMFVNGTTEF
-556 VNIYGEAEEGH
+556 VNIYSEAEEGH

-594 FKQVACGKLQIDY
+594 FKQVVCGKLQIDY

-613 IFELANMYNTAFTI
+613 IYELAITYNTAFTI

-639 DTLRRDFEYENLYFD
+639 DTLKRDFEYENLYFD

-659 DTFKKYPGFRTT
+659 DKFKKYPGFRTT
-671 AKSRN
+671 PKSRN

-686 ENNKLEIRDEDT
+686 ENNKLEINDEDT

-727 IAFCLFNNINN
+727 IAFCLFNDINN

-769 GTEINSFESNDFNN
+769 GTEINNFESDNSNN
-783 YSF
+783 YYFGI

>member
-1 MILSDEQIELLKNNK
+1 MPIMPSFLNMILSNEQIELLKNNK
-16 SLITE
+16 NLITE
-21 ELLDTLRKTKEG
+21 ELLDALRETKEG
-33 KSIALQILDIS
+33 KSVALQILDIP
-44 KDAEDY
+44 KDDEDY

-72 KIQLSDIQIKEIQ
+72 KIQLTDIQIKEIQ

-96 NYVRFKTKS
+96 NYVQFKTKS
-105 GIGFPDHRTY
+105 GIGFPDHRKY
-115 QDKFIHSLNDEH
+115 QDDFIHALNDEH

-153 FKTDISIGICANRG
+153 FKADISIGICANRG

-172 FLSNVKNIFALLP
+172 FLANVKNIFTLLP

-193 SWNVRRIEG
+193 TWNVRRIEG

-227 VDECI
+227 VDE
-232 EYNSIITL
+232 
-240 KNKTTNEI
+240 
-248 KDIKIGDFY
+248 
-257 NLQEQKNKLKERVL
+257 
-271 KKSDNLDFC
+271 
-280 LFSNPLDYQVLT
+280 
-292 SNGFKDFDSIKKT
+292 
-305 VRDDNIKIYF
+305 
-315 GNDFLITTPEHKYY
+315 
-329 TGKDFIYAKNIKIND
+329 
-344 VIFNKRVTKIENNVK
+344 
-359 CTNEFFDL
+359 
-367 INVADGH
+367 
-374 HFTANS
+374 
-380 IEVSNCAYVRSSKW
+380 CAYVRSSKW

-434 RKVLEDLSKEEVQ
+434 RKVLEDLSKEEVE

-509 QGLQFFSQ
+509 QGLQFFLQ

-529 LISGGVLKELESST
+529 LISGEVLKELESST
-543 PERQMFVNTTTEF
+543 PERQMFVNGTTEF
-556 VNIYGEAEEGH
+556 VNIYSEAEEGH

-594 FKQVACGKLQIDY
+594 FKQVVCGKLQIDY

-613 IFELANMYNTAFTI
+613 IFDLANTYNTAFTI

-639 DTLRRDFEYENLYFD
+639 DTLKRDFEYENLYFD

-659 DTFKKYPGFRTT
+659 DKFKKYPGFRTT
-671 AKSRN
+671 PKSRN

-686 ENNKLEIRDEDT
+686 ENNKLEINDEDT

-727 IAFCLFNNINN
+727 IAFCLFNDINN

-748 IYSDNSSVD
+748 IYSDDSSVD

-769 GTEINSFESNDFNN
+769 GTEINNFESDNSNN
-783 YSF
+783 YYFGI

>member
-1 MILSDEQIELLKNNK
+1 MPIMPSFLTMILSNEQIELLKNNK
-16 SLITE
+16 NLITE
-21 ELLDTLRKTKEG
+21 ELLDALRETKEG
-33 KSIALQILDIS
+33 KSVALQILDIP
-44 KDAEDY
+44 KDDEDY

-72 KIQLSDIQIKEIQ
+72 KIQLTDIQIKEIQ

-96 NYVRFKTKS
+96 NYVQFKTKS
-105 GIGFPDHRTY
+105 GIGFPDHRKY
-115 QDKFIHSLNDEH
+115 QDDFIHALNDEN
-127 DQYIVVFPRQAG
+127 DQYVVVFPRQAG

-153 FKTDISIGICANRG
+153 FYPQIDIGVCANRG

-172 FLSNVKNIFALLP
+172 FLAKVKNIFTLLP

-193 SWNVRRIEG
+193 IWNVQRIEG
-202 ENGTKI
+202 ENGTRI

-218 RGSSMNVIV
+218 RGGSMNVIV
-227 VDECI
+227 VDEC
-232 EYNSIITL
+232 
-240 KNKTTNEI
+240 
-248 KDIKIGDFY
+248 
-257 NLQEQKNKLKERVL
+257 
-271 KKSDNLDFC
+271 
-280 LFSNPLDYQVLT
+280 
-292 SNGFKDFDSIKKT
+292 
-305 VRDDNIKIYF
+305 
-315 GNDFLITTPEHKYY
+315 
-329 TGKDFIYAKNIKIND
+329 
-344 VIFNKRVTKIENNVK
+344 
-359 CTNEFFDL
+359 
-367 INVADGH
+367 
-374 HFTANS
+374 
-380 IEVSNCAYVRSSKW
+380 AYVKSSKW
-394 EAFSDGILPSQSA
+394 GAFSDAVLPSQSA
-407 LAWKKTI
+407 LAWKKTV

-434 RKVLEDLSKEEVQ
+434 RKVLKDLSKEEVE

-456 NVFKNKSGNYNAEID
+456 NVFKNKSGTFDVEID
-471 KPSNDMELLTVD
+471 KPSNGMELLTVD
-483 WKEVPRYDRNNNLID
+483 WKEVPRYDEKGNPVD
-498 PEVFKQ
+498 PEDFKQ
-504 QVIDR
+504 KTINKE
-509 QGLQFFSQ
+509 GLQFFLQ

-529 LISGGVLKELESST
+529 LISGEVLKELESST
-543 PERQMFVNTTTEF
+543 PERQMFVNGTTEF
-556 VNIYGEAEEGH
+556 VNIYSEAEEGH

-594 FKQVACGKLQIDY
+594 FKQVVCGKLQIDY

-613 IFELANMYNTAFTI
+613 IFDLANTYNTAFTI

-639 DTLRRDFEYENLYFD
+639 DTLKRDFEYENLYFD

-659 DTFKKYPGFRTT
+659 DKFKKYPGFRTT
-671 AKSRN
+671 PKSRN

-686 ENNKLEIRDEDT
+686 ENNKLEINDADT

-727 IAFCLFNNINN
+727 IAFCLFNDINN

-748 IYSDNSSVD
+748 IYSDDSSVE

-769 GTEINSFESNDFNN
+769 GTEINNFESDNSND
-783 YSF
+783 YYYGI

>member
-1 MILSDEQIELLKNNK
+1 MPIMPSFLNMILSNAQIELLKNNK
-16 SLITE
+16 NLITE
-21 ELLDTLRKTKEG
+21 ELLDALRETKEG
-33 KSIALQILDIS
+33 KSVALQILDIP
-44 KDAEDY
+44 KDDEDY

-72 KIQLSDIQIKEIQ
+72 KIQLTDIQIKEIQ

-96 NYVRFKTKS
+96 NYVQFKTKS
-105 GIGFPDHRTY
+105 GIGFPDHRKY
-115 QDKFIHSLNDEH
+115 QDDFIHALNDEN
-127 DQYIVVFPRQAG
+127 DQYVVVFPRQAG

-153 FKTDISIGICANRG
+153 FYPQIDIGVCANRG

-172 FLSNVKNIFALLP
+172 FLAKVKNIFTLLP

-193 SWNVRRIEG
+193 IWNVQRIEG
-202 ENGTKI
+202 ENGTRI

-218 RGSSMNVIV
+218 RGGSMNVIV
-227 VDECI
+227 VDEC
-232 EYNSIITL
+232 
-240 KNKTTNEI
+240 
-248 KDIKIGDFY
+248 
-257 NLQEQKNKLKERVL
+257 
-271 KKSDNLDFC
+271 
-280 LFSNPLDYQVLT
+280 
-292 SNGFKDFDSIKKT
+292 
-305 VRDDNIKIYF
+305 
-315 GNDFLITTPEHKYY
+315 
-329 TGKDFIYAKNIKIND
+329 
-344 VIFNKRVTKIENNVK
+344 
-359 CTNEFFDL
+359 
-367 INVADGH
+367 
-374 HFTANS
+374 
-380 IEVSNCAYVRSSKW
+380 AYVKSSKW
-394 EAFSDGILPSQSA
+394 GAFSDAVLPSQSA
-407 LAWKKTI
+407 LAWKKTV

-434 RKVLEDLSKEEVQ
+434 RKVLKDLSKEEVE

-456 NVFKNKSGNYNAEID
+456 NVFKNKSGTFDVEID
-471 KPSNDMELLTVD
+471 KPSNGMELLTVD
-483 WKEVPRYDRNNNLID
+483 WKEVPRYDEKGNPVD
-498 PEVFKQ
+498 PEDFKQ
-504 QVIDR
+504 KTINKE
-509 QGLQFFSQ
+509 GLQFFLQ

-529 LISGGVLKELESST
+529 LISGEVLKELESST
-543 PERQMFVNTTTEF
+543 PERQMFVNGTTEF
-556 VNIYGEAEEGH
+556 VNIYSEAEEGH

-594 FKQVACGKLQIDY
+594 FKQVVCGKLQIDY

-613 IFELANMYNTAFTI
+613 IFDLANTYNTAFTI

-639 DTLRRDFEYENLYFD
+639 DTLKRDFEYENLYFD

-659 DTFKKYPGFRTT
+659 DKFKKYPGFRTT
-671 AKSRN
+671 PKSRN

-686 ENNKLEIRDEDT
+686 ENNKLEINDADT

-727 IAFCLFNNINN
+727 IAFCLFNDINN

-748 IYSDNSSVD
+748 IYSDNSSVE

-769 GTEINSFESNDFNN
+769 GTEINNFESDNSND
-783 YSF
+783 YYYGI

>member
-1 MILSDEQIELLKNNK
+1 MPIMPSFLTMILSNEQIELLKNNK
-16 SLITE
+16 NLITE
-21 ELLDTLRKTKEG
+21 ELLDALRKTKEG
-33 KSIALQILDIS
+33 KSVALQILDIP
-44 KDAEDY
+44 KDDEDY

-72 KIQLSDIQIKEIQ
+72 KIQLTDIQIKEIQ

-96 NYVRFKTKS
+96 NYVQFKTKS
-105 GIGFPDHRTY
+105 GIGFPDHRKY
-115 QDKFIHSLNDEH
+115 QDDFIHALNDEH

-153 FKTDISIGICANRG
+153 FKADISIGICANRG

-172 FLSNVKNIFALLP
+172 FLANVKNIFTLLP

-193 SWNVRRIEG
+193 TWNVRRIEG

-227 VDECI
+227 VDE
-232 EYNSIITL
+232 
-240 KNKTTNEI
+240 
-248 KDIKIGDFY
+248 
-257 NLQEQKNKLKERVL
+257 
-271 KKSDNLDFC
+271 
-280 LFSNPLDYQVLT
+280 
-292 SNGFKDFDSIKKT
+292 
-305 VRDDNIKIYF
+305 
-315 GNDFLITTPEHKYY
+315 
-329 TGKDFIYAKNIKIND
+329 
-344 VIFNKRVTKIENNVK
+344 
-359 CTNEFFDL
+359 
-367 INVADGH
+367 
-374 HFTANS
+374 
-380 IEVSNCAYVRSSKW
+380 CAYVRSSKW

-434 RKVLEDLSKEEVQ
+434 RKVLEDLSKEEVE

-509 QGLQFFSQ
+509 QGLQFFLQ

-529 LISGGVLKELESST
+529 LISGEVLKELESST
-543 PERQMFVNTTTEF
+543 PERQMFVNETTEF
-556 VNIYGEAEEGH
+556 VNIYSEAEEGH

-594 FKQVACGKLQIDY
+594 FKQVVCGKLQIDY

-613 IFELANMYNTAFTI
+613 IFELANTYNTAFTI

-639 DTLRRDFEYENLYFD
+639 DTLKRDFEYENLYFD

-659 DTFKKYPGFRTT
+659 DKFKKYPGFRTT
-671 AKSRN
+671 PKSRN

-686 ENNKLEIRDEDT
+686 ENNKLEINDEDT

-727 IAFCLFNNINN
+727 IAFCLFNDINN

-748 IYSDNSSVD
+748 IYSDDSSVD

-769 GTEINSFESNDFNN
+769 GTEINNFESDSSND
-783 YSF
+783 YYYGI

>member
-1 MILSDEQIELLKNNK
+1 MPIMPSFLTMILSNEQIELLKNNK
-16 SLITE
+16 NLITE
-21 ELLDTLRKTKEG
+21 ELLDALRETKEG
-33 KSIALQILDIS
+33 KSVALQILDIP
-44 KDAEDY
+44 KDDEDY

-72 KIQLSDIQIKEIQ
+72 KIQLTDIQIKEIQ

-96 NYVRFKTKS
+96 NYVQFKTKS
-105 GIGFPDHRTY
+105 GIGFPDHRKY
-115 QDKFIHSLNDEH
+115 QDDFIHAPNDEH

-153 FKTDISIGICANRG
+153 FKADISIGICANRG

-172 FLSNVKNIFALLP
+172 FLANVKNIFTLLP

-193 SWNVRRIEG
+193 TWNVRRIEG

-227 VDECI
+227 VDE
-232 EYNSIITL
+232 
-240 KNKTTNEI
+240 
-248 KDIKIGDFY
+248 
-257 NLQEQKNKLKERVL
+257 
-271 KKSDNLDFC
+271 
-280 LFSNPLDYQVLT
+280 
-292 SNGFKDFDSIKKT
+292 
-305 VRDDNIKIYF
+305 
-315 GNDFLITTPEHKYY
+315 
-329 TGKDFIYAKNIKIND
+329 
-344 VIFNKRVTKIENNVK
+344 
-359 CTNEFFDL
+359 
-367 INVADGH
+367 
-374 HFTANS
+374 
-380 IEVSNCAYVRSSKW
+380 CAYVRSSKW

-434 RKVLEDLSKEEVQ
+434 RKVLEDLSKEEVE

-509 QGLQFFSQ
+509 QGLQFFLQ

-529 LISGGVLKELESST
+529 LISGEVLKELESST
-543 PERQMFVNTTTEF
+543 PERQMFVNGTTEF
-556 VNIYGEAEEGH
+556 VNIYSEAEEGH

-613 IFELANMYNTAFTI
+613 IYDLANTYNTAFTI

-639 DTLRRDFEYENLYFD
+639 DTLKRDFEYENLYFD

-659 DTFKKYPGFRTT
+659 DKFKKYPGFRTT
-671 AKSRN
+671 PKSRN

-686 ENNKLEIRDEDT
+686 ENNKLEINDEDT

-727 IAFCLFNNINN
+727 IAFCLFNDINN

-748 IYSDNSSVD
+748 IYSDDSSVD

-769 GTEINSFESNDFNN
+769 GTEINNFESDNSND
-783 YSF
+783 YYYGI

>member
-1 MILSDEQIELLKNNK
+1 MTMILSNEQIELLKNNK
-16 SLITE
+16 NLITE

-33 KSIALQILDIS
+33 KSVALQILDIP
-44 KDAEDY
+44 KDDEDY
-50 YLDAFGS
+50 YLGAFGS

-96 NYVRFKTKS
+96 NYVQFKTKS
-105 GIGFPDHRTY
+105 GIGFPDHRKY
-115 QDKFIHSLNDEH
+115 QDDFIHALNDEN
-127 DQYIVVFPRQAG
+127 DQYVVVFPRQAG

-153 FKTDISIGICANRG
+153 FRADISIGICANRG

-172 FLSNVKNIFALLP
+172 FLANVKNIFTLLP

-193 SWNVRRIEG
+193 TWNVRRIEG

-227 VDECI
+227 VDE
-232 EYNSIITL
+232 
-240 KNKTTNEI
+240 
-248 KDIKIGDFY
+248 
-257 NLQEQKNKLKERVL
+257 
-271 KKSDNLDFC
+271 
-280 LFSNPLDYQVLT
+280 
-292 SNGFKDFDSIKKT
+292 
-305 VRDDNIKIYF
+305 
-315 GNDFLITTPEHKYY
+315 
-329 TGKDFIYAKNIKIND
+329 
-344 VIFNKRVTKIENNVK
+344 
-359 CTNEFFDL
+359 
-367 INVADGH
+367 
-374 HFTANS
+374 
-380 IEVSNCAYVRSSKW
+380 CAYVRSSKW

-434 RKVLEDLSKEEVQ
+434 RKVLEDLSKDEVE

-509 QGLQFFSQ
+509 QGLQFFLQ

-529 LISGGVLKELESST
+529 LISGEVLKELESST
-543 PERQMFVNTTTEF
+543 PERQMFVNGTTEF
-556 VNIYGEAEEGH
+556 VNIYSEAEEGH

-594 FKQVACGKLQIDY
+594 FKQVVCGKLQIDY

-613 IFELANMYNTAFTI
+613 IYELAITYNTAFTI

-639 DTLRRDFEYENLYFD
+639 DTLKRDFEYENLYFD

-659 DTFKKYPGFRTT
+659 DKFKKYPGFRTT
-671 AKSRN
+671 PKSRN

-686 ENNKLEIRDEDT
+686 ENNKLEINDEDT

-727 IAFCLFNNINN
+727 IAFCLFNDINN

-769 GTEINSFESNDFNN
+769 GTEINNFESDNSNN
-783 YSF
+783 YYFGI

>member
-1 MILSDEQIELLKNNK
+1 MTMILSNEQIELLKNNK
-16 SLITE
+16 NLITE

-33 KSIALQILDIS
+33 KSVALQILDIP
-44 KDAEDY
+44 KDDEDY

-85 KCSEDIDYFKA
+85 KCSGDIDYFKA
-96 NYVRFKTKS
+96 NYVQFKTKS
-105 GIGFPDHRTY
+105 GIGFPDHRKY
-115 QDKFIHSLNDEH
+115 QDDFIHALNDEN
-127 DQYIVVFPRQAG
+127 DQYVVVFPRQAG

-153 FKTDISIGICANRG
+153 FRADISIGICANRG

-172 FLSNVKNIFALLP
+172 FLANVKNIFTLLP

-193 SWNVRRIEG
+193 TWNVRRIEG

-227 VDECI
+227 VDE
-232 EYNSIITL
+232 
-240 KNKTTNEI
+240 
-248 KDIKIGDFY
+248 
-257 NLQEQKNKLKERVL
+257 
-271 KKSDNLDFC
+271 
-280 LFSNPLDYQVLT
+280 
-292 SNGFKDFDSIKKT
+292 
-305 VRDDNIKIYF
+305 
-315 GNDFLITTPEHKYY
+315 
-329 TGKDFIYAKNIKIND
+329 
-344 VIFNKRVTKIENNVK
+344 
-359 CTNEFFDL
+359 
-367 INVADGH
+367 
-374 HFTANS
+374 
-380 IEVSNCAYVRSSKW
+380 CAYVRSSKW

-434 RKVLEDLSKEEVQ
+434 RKVLEDLSKDEVE

-509 QGLQFFSQ
+509 QGLQFFLQ

-529 LISGGVLKELESST
+529 LISGEVLKELESST
-543 PERQMFVNTTTEF
+543 PERQMFVNGTTEF
-556 VNIYGEAEEGH
+556 VNIYSEAEEGH

-594 FKQVACGKLQIDY
+594 FKQVVCGKLQIDY

-639 DTLRRDFEYENLYFD
+639 DTLKRDFEYENLYFD

-659 DTFKKYPGFRTT
+659 DKFKKYPGFRTT
-671 AKSRN
+671 PKSRN

-686 ENNKLEIRDEDT
+686 ENNKLEINDEDT

-727 IAFCLFNNINN
+727 IAFCLFNDINN

-748 IYSDNSSVD
+748 IYSDDSSVD

-769 GTEINSFESNDFNN
+769 GTEINNFESDNSNDYYFGI
-783 YSF
+783 